1 MIVFLSKYRKEMIL
15 ELLSLLKLL
24 KKMQDKINLIQ
35 EVQNIFDECNLK
47 VSDNMIWVMRGSVV
61 ALRLDINTLMYFK
74 ETGGIEDYIK
84 NELVK
89 QTN

>member
-1 MIVFLSKYRKEMIL
+1 
-15 ELLSLLKLL
+15 
-24 KKMQDKINLIQ
+24 MQDKINLIQ
-35 EVQNIFDECNLK
+35 EVQNIFDQCNLK

>member
-1 MIVFLSKYRKEMIL
+1 
-15 ELLSLLKLL
+15 
-24 KKMQDKINLIQ
+24 MQDKINLIQ
-35 EVQNIFDECNLK
+35 EVQDIFDECNLS
-47 VSDNMIWVMRGSVV
+47 VSDNLITVKRGSVV
-61 ALRLDINTLMYFK
+61 ILRLEFNTLVYFK